1 MKKQIYTIMGA
12 ALMTAMT
19 LSAMAQNTVVSFENQ
34 ALNEDGYWI
43 GEENENGVS
52 DGWGGMTYP
61 CTYEEGGLRFN
72 TSYSVYYWSGYA
84 ISNRTETT
92 FENMTPDQYNSAAG
106 KAHSGNNY
114 AIVFSYGQKMD
125 VTAESGSVISGLY
138 FTNAAYALNSVLNGD
153 PYSGDAFTTGDWF
166 KMTVTGYGSNGEK
179 TGDVETYLADYR
191 SENAA
196 DHYYVKDWQWLDL
209 SSLGTVKS
217 ISFTLSS
224 SRTGDYGMNTPN
236 YVCIDDVTLPVSTG
250 VSSLNNHS
258 DNRVVKSYNLQGYG
272 QQKGS
277 GLTLQKMADGSV
289 RKVILK

>member
-12 ALMTAMT
+12 TLMTAMT
-19 LSAMAQNTVVSFENQ
+19 LPVIAQNTVVSFENQ
-34 ALNEDGYWI
+34 TLNEDGYWI

-114 AIVFSYGQKMD
+114 ALVFSYGQTMD
-125 VTAESGSVISGLY
+125 VTAENGSLISGLY
-138 FTNAAYALNSVLNGD
+138 FTNAAYPLNSVLNGD

-166 KMTVTGYGSNGEK
+166 MMTVTGYDNNGEK
-179 TGDVETYLADYR
+179 TGTVETYLADYR